1 MGKNKKRNQK
11 NRKQDAKAT
20 LDAMGGVEKVAQNL
34 VPAKGPTDGTIKYDK
49 DLDEVTIRNP
59 DGSETVIRPEKAIE
73 PDEMAV
79 DESDF
84 EVAFKRVRVKRMDDI
99 TNPMRDLKALTV
111 KEANDVD
118 VAVGRT
124 FAVMSP
130 NFWRKMGDKSWR
142 CNLMSFVE
150 CDLFS
155 DIIVRCIGEKH
166 LTNKAKVVLA
176 INGTALLET
185 KISTEEPAEFMKYPK
200 AIPKFALSSCCL
212 EVLIE
217 NVEDPSI
224 LSGLIFEISSDTY
237 MLGDVY
243 RKLWMNRLTAQI
255 YFESNYDGIKRQ
267 YVLPISNGSAQRI
280 LVASRE
286 SYKKIQ
292 AEEDAKRQEQL
303 ELLKKAREQDRPNFK
318 PHQLN

>member
-1 MGKNKKRNQK
+1 MGKNRKRNQK
-11 NRKQDAKAT
+11 KSQQNAKAT

-34 VPAKGPTDGTIKYDK
+34 IPAKGPSDGTIKYDK

-59 DGSETVIRPEKAIE
+59 DGTETVIRPEKAIE
-73 PDEMAV
+73 ADEMAV

-84 EVAFKRVRVKRMDDI
+84 EVAFKRVRVKRLEEI
-99 TNPMRDLKALTV
+99 TNPMRDLKALTI
-111 KEANDVD
+111 KESNDVD

-124 FAVMSP
+124 WAIMAP
-130 NFWRKMGDKSWR
+130 NFWRKVGAQSWR

-155 DIIVRCIGEKH
+155 DIVVRCIGAST
-166 LTNKAKVVLA
+166 LTHKAKVVLA

-185 KISTEEPAEFMKYPK
+185 KISSEEPAEFMKYPK
-200 AIPKFALSSCCL
+200 AVPKFALHSCCL
-212 EVLIE
+212 EIVVD
-217 NVEDPSI
+217 NVEDSST
-224 LSGLIFEISSDTY
+224 LCGLTFEISSDTY
-237 MLGDVY
+237 MLGDAY

-255 YFESNYDGIKRQ
+255 YFESNYEGVKRQ

-318 PHQLN
+318 PQLN

>member
-1 MGKNKKRNQK
+1 MGKNRKRNQK
-11 NRKQDAKAT
+11 KTKQDAKAT
-20 LDAMGGVEKVAQNL
+20 LDAMGGVEKVASNL
-34 VPAKGPTDGTIKYDK
+34 VPAKGPADGTIKYDK

-59 DGSETVIRPEKAIE
+59 DGTETVIRPEKAIE
-73 PDEMAV
+73 ADEMAV

-84 EVAFKRVRVKRMDDI
+84 EVAFKRVRVKRLDEI
-99 TNPMRDLKALTV
+99 TNPMRDLKALTI

-124 FAVMSP
+124 WAIMAP
-130 NFWRKMGDKSWR
+130 NFWRKVGAQSWR

-155 DIIVRCIGEKH
+155 DIVVRCIGSST
-166 LTNKAKVVLA
+166 LTQKAKVVLA

-185 KISTEEPAEFMKYPK
+185 KISSDEPAELMKYPK
-200 AIPKFALSSCCL
+200 AIPKFALHSCCL
-212 EVLIE
+212 EILVE
-217 NVEDPSI
+217 NVEDSAT
-224 LSGLIFEISSDTY
+224 LCGLTFEISSDTY
-237 MLGDVY
+237 MLGDNY

-255 YFESNYDGIKRQ
+255 YFESNYDGVKRQ

-286 SYKKIQ
+286 SYRKIQ
-292 AEEDAKRQEQL
+292 DEEDAKRQEQL

-318 PHQLN
+318 PQLN